1 MSCPKHRELEE
12 ALKTERYKDFKPTS
26 AEERLERDCFG
37 NTQADL
43 VAEIRRRK
51 GEEYYQKWKER
62 GSGKCL
68 YFQPTRLIILV

>member
-12 ALKTERYKDFKPTS
+12 ALKTERYKAFKPTS

-51 GEEYYQKWKER
+51 GEEYYQKMKHWLWSR
-62 GSGKCL
+62 FAWDDYMSVA
-68 YFQPTRLIILV
+68 R

>member
-12 ALKTERYKDFKPTS
+12 ALKTERYKAFKPTS

-51 GEEYYQKWKER
+51 GEEHYQKMKHWLWSR
-62 GSGKCL
+62 FAWDD
-68 YFQPTRLIILV
+68 YMRVAR

>member
-43 VAEIRRRK
+43 VAKIREEE
-51 GEEYYQKWKER
+51 GEEYYQKWKHWLWSR
-62 GSGKCL
+62 FAWDD
-68 YFQPTRLIILV
+68 YMRVAR

>member
-12 ALKTERYKDFKPTS
+12 ALKTERYKDFKPTPG
-26 AEERLERDCFG
+26 EERLERDSFG

-51 GEEYYQKWKER
+51 EEEYYQKMKHWLWSR
-62 GSGKCL
+62 FAWDDYMRVAG
-68 YFQPTRLIILV
+68 

>member
-12 ALKTERYKDFKPTS
+12 ALTTERYKAFKPTS

-51 GEEYYQKWKER
+51 GEEYYQKMKHWLWSRFAWENYMSVA
-62 GSGKCL
+62 G
-68 YFQPTRLIILV
+68 